1 MYNVVLILLR
11 QNCTAENPMQCCPR
25 GSRHLQTTLHKKN
38 VPFNVSGLW
47 NLGPMQCCP
56 KGFKQHCQEKIQDIQ
71 AMSSEQHLATLF
83 TYVYVRSFTSKKI
96 KSYAFFTITA
106 ETKAETAA
114 GILPSNRSNF

>member
-38 VPFNVSGLW
+38 VPFSVSGLW

-71 AMSSEQHLATLF
+71 AMSSEQHLVTLF

-96 KSYAFFTITA
+96 
-106 ETKAETAA
+106 
-114 GILPSNRSNF
+114 